1 MTFNHALLF
10 QLLLGLLV
18 LLGHL
23 ASMLTIGKVSAP
35 LMDLPQ
41 EQFVRLLL
49 MLLSGCLRNMCM
61 DPAVLAPIEACHLIA
76 LDKQPG
82 VRPIGVGDT
91 ARCIIAEA
99 ILTVIREDVLDVTG
113 AIQLCTRQ
121 IAGSEAAIHGV
132 GLIVKRCC

>member
-1 MTFNHALLF
+1 
-10 QLLLGLLV
+10 
-18 LLGHL
+18 
-23 ASMLTIGKVSAP
+23 
-35 LMDLPQ
+35 
-41 EQFVRLLL
+41 
-49 MLLSGCLRNMCM
+49 M
-61 DPAVLAPIEACHLIA
+61 DPAVLATIEAYTACRLIA

-132 GLIVKRCC
+132 RSFFGRED